1 MPPDQL
7 PQKNLMDKIDYI
19 LIGGGD
25 QGRVTADVIMNSGH
39 RVVKVFDSR
48 QRELLPGLKSS
59 GDYDPQYDNNG
70 KIIISIGNNMIRKHY
85 AERLQHQPGNVMH
98 SSSIVAGNVI
108 LGEGSVVLHRAVIQ
122 INSVIGRH
130 VIINT
135 SASVDHDACIGDFV
149 HIAPGAVLCG
159 RVTVGE
165 GTLIG
170 AGAVILPG
178 MTIGKW
184 AVVTAGSVVTT
195 PVGDGEVVRGNP
207 ARLIKVDSQ
216 PV

>member
-1 MPPDQL
+1 MLPVQL
-7 PQKNLMDKIDYI
+7 LPTNSMEITDYI

-25 QGRVTADVIMNSGH
+25 QGRVTADTIIVSGH

-48 QRELLPGLKSS
+48 ACEPLPGLKSS
-59 GDYDPQYDNNG
+59 GDYDPLHQFKG
-70 KIIISIGNNMIRKHY
+70 SHIISIGNNKFRKHY
-85 AERLQHQPGNVMH
+85 A
-98 SSSIVAGNVI
+98 SSIQHPLGTIVHPSAIVSKNTEIGGGTVI
-108 LGEGSVVLHRAVIQ
+108 LHGAIVQ
-122 INSVIGRH
+122 INSIIGKH

-135 SASVDHDACIGDFV
+135 RASVDHDARIGDFV

-165 GTLIG
+165 GTIIG

-184 AVVTAGSVVTT
+184 AVVSAGSVVTT

-207 ARLIKVDSQ
+207 ARFIKVD
-216 PV
+216 PLPA